1 MAMPCRDCGSTRA
14 RVTVTERHGHDTW
27 RYCRCLDCG
36 FHYKT
41 IESYVTQKRG
51 AKPGT
56 PAHLN
61 QRQRGTNNPRAVL
74 TEADV
79 LRLKQLAKANVTYAA
94 IAREFGIH
102 KDTVYRIVKGKR
114 WSHLP

>member
-1 MAMPCRDCGSTRA
+1 MAMPCRSCGSTHT
-14 RVTVTERHGHDTW
+14 RVTATERHGPDAW

-36 FHYKT
+36 SHYKT
-41 IESYVTQKRG
+41 IESYAIQKRG

-56 PAHLN
+56 PAHPN
-61 QRQRGTNNPRAVL
+61 QRKRGGDNPSAVL

-94 IAREFGIH
+94 IAEEFGIH
-102 KDTVYRIVKGKR
+102 KDTVYRIVKRKR